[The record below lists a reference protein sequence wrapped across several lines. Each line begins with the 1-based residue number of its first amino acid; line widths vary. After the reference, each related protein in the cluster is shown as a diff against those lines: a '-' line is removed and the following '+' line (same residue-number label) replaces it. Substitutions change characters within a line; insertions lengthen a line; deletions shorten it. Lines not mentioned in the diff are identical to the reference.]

1 MGLAGRLGL
10 LVEDVPDGVGAIRDG
25 GDRLGQPDNLIAIG
39 HDGRV
44 QRERETS

>member
-1 MGLAGRLGL
+1 M
-10 LVEDVPDGVGAIRDG
+10 LVEDVPDVVEASRGDG
-25 GDRLGQPDNLIAIG
+25 DHLGQSDSLIAIG

>member
-10 LVEDVPDGVGAIRDG
+10 LVEDVPDGVEASRDDRG
-25 GDRLGQPDNLIAIG
+25 RLGEPDNLIAIG

-44 QRERETS
+44 QRERGTS